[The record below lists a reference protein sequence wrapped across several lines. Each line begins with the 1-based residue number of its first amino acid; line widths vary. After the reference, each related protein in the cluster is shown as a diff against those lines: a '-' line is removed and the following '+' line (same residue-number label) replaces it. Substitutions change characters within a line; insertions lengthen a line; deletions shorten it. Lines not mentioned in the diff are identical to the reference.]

1 MMEELLFYDWPKPK
15 LKNNII
21 IYNIII
27 LVTNK
32 TTNTSLSANWL
43 SLVNSWKD
51 LLKLKIQAQT
61 YLENHDHGLS
71 QLVFDVKLTFP

>member
-32 TTNTSLSANWL
+32 TTNTSLICES
-43 SLVNSWKD
+43 
-51 LLKLKIQAQT
+51 
-61 YLENHDHGLS
+61 
-71 QLVFDVKLTFP
+71 